1 MVFEFFAL
9 KIDILLQKETK
20 NIVFQDMSKD
30 TEKTLVS
37 IFFYCLTSIIYG
49 ITKSRQL
56 NVKLL

>member
-1 MVFEFFAL
+1 MMFEFFAL

-30 TEKTLVS
+30 TEKHLS
-37 IFFYCLTSIIYG
+37 PFFYCLTSIIYG